1 MKYYEV
7 NFSIKCQP
15 EVIGDVCDVLSAMV
29 GDAGFETFCQTGG
42 GLCGYVQQQLFSR
55 ESVDEAIAA
64 MPFPGVEIS
73 YTIEEAED
81 RDWNEQWE
89 QGGFEPVVVECGA
102 SGKGGEARPAILIHD
117 GRHTTPSLNLPP
129 SAITVEIDARMA
141 FGTGTHE
148 TTRMICRLL
157 SAVGVG
163 GKTVLDCGCGT
174 GILSIVALKMGAERA
189 VAYDI
194 DEWSVD
200 NTRHNAVIN
209 RVDDRISIAHGDA
222 SILNKV
228 EERFGI
234 VMANINRNILLADM
248 PQMKRVMAAGGVLLL
263 SGFYT
268 DDVGLL
274 SERGAE
280 LGLEVVTVDSDNG
293 WAAMMLTAR

>member
-1 MKYYEV
+1 MKSTMNERKYKDLSRREFTKAAAVYETDHAGV
-7 NFSIKCQP
+7 YKICKKDYP
-15 EVIGDVCDVLSAMV
+15 DVLA
-29 GDAGFETFCQTGG
+29 E
-42 GLCGYVQQQLFSR
+42 L
-55 ESVDEAIAA
+55 EKE
-64 MPFPGVEIS
+64 PF
-73 YTIEEAED
+73 TD
-81 RDWNEQWE
+81 
-89 QGGFEPVVVECGA
+89 
-102 SGKGGEARPAILIHD
+102 L
-117 GRHTTPSLNLPP
+117 
-129 SAITVEIDARMA
+129 
-141 FGTGTHE
+141 
-148 TTRMICRLL
+148 
-157 SAVGVG
+157 
-163 GKTVLDCGCGT
+163 LDCGCGT

-189 VAYDI
+189 MAYDI

-248 PQMKRVMAAGGVLLL
+248 PQMRRVMSPGGVLLL

-268 DDVGLL
+268 DDVSLL

-280 LGLEVVTVDSDNG
+280 LGLEVATIDSDNG